1 PLRALSAHI
10 RVKTDQAGIAIVSLS
25 FPLYRRVPS
34 VPSPSPRC
42 ARSPSTARDADPTC
56 LPGLSGTPTQ
66 VFLRRPSQVSLRRPL
81 SGIFSGGP
89 SQASLSC
96 PFQLPLS
103 GVSQVPLSG
112 AHPRCLSNVSQVL
125 A

>member
-1 PLRALSAHI
+1 MTFSHAVVMTS
-10 RVKTDQAGIAIVSLS
+10 SLS
-25 FPLYRRVPS
+25 VRPARGRSRAQHSVTYRPGIRCMQSYTAQVPH
-34 VPSPSPRC
+34 
-42 ARSPSTARDADPTC
+42 
-56 LPGLSGTPTQ
+56 SG
-66 VFLRRPSQVSLRRPL
+66 VSQAPISGVSQAPL